1 MAYRQV
7 VAALSVLAE
16 PATSAPHH
24 SPVLVLGTGLLAL
37 ALGLVTWPIMKHT
50 ITLAHEGGHA
60 LFASLSGGTVDSVK
74 VNRGI
79 SSATKVAG
87 VGPLGRFLTAL
98 AGYLGPSLFGLAGAL
113 LLTGGRT
120 VAVLWLSLLF
130 LALMMLVV
138 ANLFGAV
145 VLVGTGGLLFL
156 AARYATGE
164 AQTVAAYTWV
174 WFLLI
179 GGFLHVLDFRR
190 ERAKGP
196 DTGSDAVALRAMTF
210 LPAPLW
216 VGFFWLATLAALLYG
231 AAILLGRVRLGG

>member
-1 MAYRQV
+1 V
-7 VAALSVLAE
+7 TVLTVLAE
-16 PATSAPHH
+16 PVTLAPPRH

-37 ALGLVTWPIMKHT
+37 VLALFTWPIMKHT

-60 LFASLSGGTVDSVK
+60 LFVKLSGGTVESVK
-74 VNRGI
+74 VNRGT
-79 SSATKVAG
+79 SSGTSFAG
-87 VGPLGRFLTAL
+87 LGGLGRFVSAL
-98 AGYLGPSLFGLAGAL
+98 AGYLGPSLFGLAGAV
-113 LLTGGRT
+113 LLTRGRT
-120 VAVLWLSLLF
+120 VAVLWLSLAF

-145 VLVGTGGLLFL
+145 VLVGTGGLLVL

-196 DTGSDAVALRAMTF
+196 DTGSDAVQLRRMTY

-231 AAILLGRVRLGG
+231 AAVLLGRAALGG